1 MVEEF
6 SGIIKQEPK
15 EQRLNKGFLDVLR
28 MLAPGTSLRVALDDL
43 LRAKMGALV
52 VFDNGHVSE
61 LVEGGFDINHKFSPQ
76 KLVELAKMDGAI
88 VLSRDGK
95 EILFANTL
103 LVPDSSIFTKETGT
117 RHKAAE
123 RISKQA
129 GTISVAVS
137 ERKNKISIYYED
149 SSYELESSSEI
160 LRKAS
165 ETLQVLEKQKEDYGS
180 YHWRFNLLELRH
192 SVTIKDL
199 CLILQKIE
207 IIKKISK
214 IVRRYLVELGKEG
227 KVVEVR
233 LRELLDDLES
243 EEVLILKD
251 YFREN
256 YSENLSF
263 LNKMEFDDLLDYF
276 NISKSFFE
284 ELHDDFIYP
293 KGIRIL
299 SKLDVPERVVDL
311 LMGNFNN
318 FREILNAKGDTLVG
332 ILGDEAMVSLFRRE
346 IYEFK
351 DRMSLTRPN

>member
-1 MVEEF
+1 
-6 SGIIKQEPK
+6 
-15 EQRLNKGFLDVLR
+15 
-28 MLAPGTSLRVALDDL
+28 
-43 LRAKMGALV
+43 
-52 VFDNGHVSE
+52 
-61 LVEGGFDINHKFSPQ
+61 
-76 KLVELAKMDGAI
+76 MDGAI
-88 VLSRDGK
+88 VLSKDGK

-129 GTISVAVS
+129 KTISVAVS

-149 SSYELESSSEI
+149 SFYELESSSEI

-165 ETLQVLEKQKEDYGS
+165 ETLQVLEKQKES
-180 YHWRFNLLELRH
+180 YDLFLWRFNILELRH

-214 IVRRYLVELGKEG
+214 IVKRYLVELGKEG

-233 LRELLDDLES
+233 LKELLGDLES
-243 EEVLILKD
+243 EESLILKD

-256 YSENLSF
+256 YLENLSV
-263 LNKMEFDDLLDYF
+263 LNKMGFDELLDYF

-284 ELHDDFIYP
+284 ELHDDFIHP
-293 KGIRIL
+293 RGLRIL
-299 SKLDVPERVVDL
+299 SKLDIPERFMDL
-311 LMGNFNN
+311 LIGNFNN
-318 FREILNAKGDTLVG
+318 FKEVLDASEDSLKR
-332 ILGDEAMVSLFRRE
+332 ILGDEGTVRLFKRE
-346 IYEFK
+346 IGEFK
-351 DRMSLTRPN
+351 ERVNLTQPK